1 MSLAKQQSEHAPA
14 KNKHGAGPVD
24 LSLAGLVGVP
34 EVEAGDDLGD
44 IVIDALESSGR
55 DLRDGDVLVI
65 AQKIVSKAEGRS
77 VYLDEVT
84 PSHGAIKLAAEVDKD
99 PRLVELILSESTEV
113 LRRRPGVL
121 VVVHRLGVVLANA
134 GIDSSNVGRSD
145 ERERVLLLPEDPDGT
160 CANLRADLRQRTGV
174 AVGVIVNDSI
184 GRAWRLGT
192 VGIALGVSGLP
203 GLVDL
208 RARPD
213 MHGRPL
219 QVSETALADELA
231 AAASLIMG
239 QADEARPI
247 VLARGVPYDRRD
259 GSARELLRPADLD
272 LFR

>member
-1 MSLAKQQSEHAPA
+1 MSLIA
-14 KNKHGAGPVD
+14 
-24 LSLAGLVGVP
+24 LAGVP
-34 EVEAGDDLGD
+34 EIAAGDDLGE
-44 IVIDALESSGR
+44 VVVNALETSVCN
-55 DLRDGDVLVI
+55 LNDGDVLVI
-65 AQKIVSKAEGRS
+65 AQKIVSKSEGRS
-77 VYLDEVT
+77 VFLDEVT
-84 PSHGAIKLAAEVDKD
+84 PSRGAIELAAEVDKD

-113 LRRRPGVL
+113 LRKRPGVL

-134 GIDSSNVGRSD
+134 GIDASNVGEAD
-145 ERERVLLLPEDPDGT
+145 GRERVLLLPEDPDQS
-160 CANLRADLRQRTGV
+160 CDSLRTDLGRRTGV
-174 AVGVIVNDSI
+174 SVGVIINDSI

-208 RARPD
+208 REQPD

-247 VLARGVPYDRRD
+247 VRARGVPYDRRD

>member
-1 MSLAKQQSEHAPA
+1 MARTGKRRSSDPSELLL
-14 KNKHGAGPVD
+14 V
-24 LSLAGLVGVP
+24 GLIGVP
-34 EVEAGDDLGD
+34 EVEAGDDLGS
-44 IVIDALESSGR
+44 IVIDALESSDR

-84 PSHGAIKLAAEVDKD
+84 PSQSAIELAAEVDKD

-113 LRRRPGVL
+113 LRKRPGVL

-134 GIDSSNVGRSD
+134 GIDASNVGRVD
-145 ERERVLLLPEDPDGT
+145 GRDRVLLLPEAPDRS
-160 CANLRADLRQRTGV
+160 CDSLRADLDRRTG
-174 AVGVIVNDSI
+174 ASVGVIVNDSI

-208 RARPD
+208 RERPD

-219 QVSETALADELA
+219 QVSETAVADELA
-231 AAASLIMG
+231 AAASLVMG

-247 VLARGVPYDRRD
+247 VLARGVPYDRRE